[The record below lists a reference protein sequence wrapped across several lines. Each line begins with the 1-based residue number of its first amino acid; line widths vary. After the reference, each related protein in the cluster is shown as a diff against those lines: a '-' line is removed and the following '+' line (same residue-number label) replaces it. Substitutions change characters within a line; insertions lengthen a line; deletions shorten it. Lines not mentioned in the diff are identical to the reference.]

1 MKINTVFFHT
11 STDISIKISFR
22 PIFSQIKN
30 SLQSTSI
37 PLTDLHYTHTH
48 IYIFF
53 IRANWKIIYFATF
66 NEKFTAF
73 INLLPNE
80 NIFPG

>member
-37 PLTDLHYTHTH
+37 PPYGFALYTHTY

-53 IRANWKIIYFATF
+53 LFVPTGK
-66 NEKFTAF
+66 
-73 INLLPNE
+73 
-80 NIFPG
+80 

>member
-37 PLTDLHYTHTH
+37 PPYGFALHTH

-53 IRANWKIIYFATF
+53 LYTPTGK
-66 NEKFTAF
+66 
-73 INLLPNE
+73 
-80 NIFPG
+80 

>member
-1 MKINTVFFHT
+1 MKINTVFFHR
-11 STDISIKISFR
+11 STDFSIKISFR

-37 PLTDLHYTHTH
+37 SPYGFALQLRIY
-48 IYIFF
+48 IYIFLF
-53 IRANWKIIYFATF
+53 NWKIIYFATF

-73 INLLPNE
+73 INLP
-80 NIFPG
+80 PSDPS